1 MYAMSVKKVEMEF
14 SEDTVNEIAR
24 LVCERVVNG
33 IDEHVE
39 SGVRYHVVSNDV
51 VDMIANAIREIDE
64 CTLNRIEISV
74 IKASG
79 QLYKQVKKIAYEKL
93 IGMFQHELEQ
103 IHLKEAF
110 DTEMEKEGE
119 A

>member
-1 MYAMSVKKVEMEF
+1 MSVKKVEMHF

-39 SGVRYHVVSNDV
+39 NGVRYHVVANDV
-51 VDMIANAIREIDE
+51 VDMITNAIKDIDE

-74 IKASG
+74 HKANG
-79 QLYKQVKKIAYEKL
+79 QLFKQVKRVVFGKL
-93 IGMFQHELEQ
+93 VGIFQLALKQMEENERESDELLRNVQES
-103 IHLKEAF
+103 
-110 DTEMEKEGE
+110 
-119 A
+119 